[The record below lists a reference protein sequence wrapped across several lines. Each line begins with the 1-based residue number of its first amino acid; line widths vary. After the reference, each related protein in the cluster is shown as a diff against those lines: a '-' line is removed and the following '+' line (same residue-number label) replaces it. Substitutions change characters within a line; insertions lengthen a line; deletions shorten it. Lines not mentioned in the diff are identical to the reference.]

1 MRFFFMRLFYYLGT
15 VLCACSLW
23 ADAGPESCEIALGR
37 KKKVNADQESRVAL
51 LECKMKA
58 AHDDMAYDCRSGA
71 RFASGRPGLDSYGF
85 WAIGNVLYWTA
96 YEGGTEIAYY
106 AEPGVFSFPVPT
118 KTEPVSFEWDVGY
131 RVGAGWVSPHDNME
145 IAALFTRIEPTG
157 TFSMKATDPN
167 TINGIILP
175 DILQANGV
183 FADWDVRYSVI
194 DIELARSYFPS
205 RYFYTRPYF
214 GSRTAWVMQSADIG
228 FSGSSPV
235 TAHLRNDFVGSG
247 LRAGSDSKWFFARHW
262 NFFLGASASALFG
275 EFTVVTSSNEGA
287 ISNNNIESPEYR
299 IVPMAQ
305 MQMGLGWETS
315 FACSSS
321 QLAINV
327 GYELNYLWRQNQLPV
342 FENLPSP
349 VYGARQSQDLAFHGL
364 TVDAELAF

>member
-1 MRFFFMRLFYYLGT
+1 MRWVYCLGVVST
-15 VLCACSLW
+15 LCVSALW
-23 ADAGPESCEIALGR
+23 ADADEESCVAFFGR
-37 KKKVNADQESRVAL
+37 KKTVDPDQESRVAL

-58 AHDDMAYDCRSGA
+58 AHDDMAYDCRKGA

-106 AEPGVFSFPVPT
+106 AEPGIFSFPVPT
-118 KTEPVSFEWDVGY
+118 KVKSVSFNWDVGY

-145 IAALFTRIEPTG
+145 ISALFTRVEPEG
-157 TFSMKATDPN
+157 NFSMNATAPN
-167 TINGIILP
+167 TINGVILP
-175 DILQANGV
+175 DILAATGG
-183 FADWDVRYSVI
+183 FAEWNVKYSVI
-194 DIELARSYFPS
+194 DVEFARSYFLS
-205 RYFYTRPYF
+205 RYFYMRPYF
-214 GSRTAWVMQSADIG
+214 GSRTAWVMQSADIS
-228 FSGSSPV
+228 FSGSAPV
-235 TAHLRNDFVGSG
+235 TAHLRNDFVGNG

-275 EFTVVTSSNEGA
+275 GFTVATGAHGGDIGDDDVKSSA
-287 ISNNNIESPEYR
+287 YK

-342 FENLPSP
+342 LENLPSP

-364 TVDAELAF
+364 TVDVELAF